1 MKQDEA
7 KAQSSEKAKKIIFLF
22 VVFAVITSIISFT
35 FAWYVDRKTDIGTI
49 QFGAIEID
57 RTGSFFQTSPITN
70 LIPGESFCSEISFKK
85 SDRSSSYFAR
95 LKIQVL
101 KAADNDVVAMDALV
115 STLNADGPPVLYSS
129 PNYSWI
135 KAGEYYYLVKTSDT
149 NYMYP
154 VANSLPIIFIQDWI
168 YDTSYEQYFNEDGT
182 ILQYQKK
189 LEIKVTVQAIQQA
202 FLAEEINTEAT
213 GDQGTENIKYTTIA
227 PYFPLLT

>member
-1 MKQDEA
+1 MRQEEA
-7 KAQSSEKAKKIIFLF
+7 KAQLSERTKKIIFLF
-22 VVFAVITSIISFT
+22 VVFAVITSIISVT
-35 FAWYVDRKTDIGTI
+35 FAWYVDKKTDVGTI

-85 SDRSSSYFAR
+85 TDRSSSYYAR

-101 KAADNDVVAMDALV
+101 KASDNNVGEMDSLV
-115 STLNADGPPVLYSS
+115 STLNNDGPPVLYSS
-129 PNYSWI
+129 SNYSWV
-135 KAGEYYYLVKTSDT
+135 KAGGYYYLVRTGNT

-154 VANSLPIIFIQDWI
+154 VASNSPIIFIQDWI
-168 YDTSYEQYFNEDGT
+168 YATTYEQYFNEYGE
-182 ILQYQKK
+182 IIQYQKK

-213 GDQGTENIKYTTIA
+213 GDKGTENIKYTTIA